1 MKGTFSALKINNK
14 IQKKMRIQGY
24 KTPIFPPPPRNEGL
38 NKGLLTTKSGGFPGE
53 KALFSK
59 KLEIFH
65 GSFCPNLLVL
75 DGFTLR
81 CCGRSLALPHSQ
93 GWLCGG
99 LVPNHPEMS
108 GLCWDMLGYVGFW
121 KTSNL
126 WLAKTHNFRKAM
138 RKNYIHARNKVY
150 GSMDGLQAFCL
161 FRKGMFSEE
170 LYLREKAVLY
180 WKTWKILPLVSLIG
194 YRNPLKREASTRWWF
209 QIFFIFTPIWGRF
222 PFWLIFFRW
231 VETTNQRSI

>member
-24 KTPIFPPPPRNEGL
+24 KTPIFPPPRNEGL

-99 LVPNHPEMS
+99 LVQNHPEMS
-108 GLCWDMLGYVGFW
+108 GLCWDMLGYVGFG
-121 KTSNL
+121 KNSNL
-126 WLAKTHNFRKAM
+126 LLAKTHNFRKAM
-138 RKNYIHARNKVY
+138 RKNYIHVFKTRCMEAWMVHRPFAFLGRVFFTRIV
-150 GSMDGLQAFCL
+150 SLQAESC
-161 FRKGMFSEE
+161 S
-170 LYLREKAVLY
+170 VLENMEN
-180 WKTWKILPLVSLIG
+180 TEHSSVG
-194 YRNPLKREASTRWWF
+194 
-209 QIFFIFTPIWGRF
+209 FFDR
-222 PFWLIFFRW
+222 
-231 VETTNQRSI
+231 V